1 MRPTSAA
8 APWSCLLTPR
18 VAVGCQLDPCPET
31 QGLERR
37 SQSSLHLRCQLP
49 SQPLLCLRLAGFL
62 LRGLGLQ
69 TNQSPAWLR
78 PSPSEVGLFSLQP
91 LSWPYQLVGPTSP
104 VRARLLRVQ
113 RVPEA
118 DLPALPSWP
127 LPPLGWSEA
136 RRVRRVLTRCPAPKM
151 ALTPALVPVGLA
163 QPKDRLVD
171 RPMGRP
177 VLAQQVARPWTG
189 LALLLLLRLPPHV
202 RLFALDPVGSW
213 PLSWPLSDVLA
224 DSFLGRIDCFE
235 IDPCLVG
242 FVPTNCCRWLSQRPL
257 LQELWVLAGSSLP
270 SHGLPSPELA
280 SHGRPKGSTY
290 SRIPR
295 CYPEKPFCLDSP
307 TQPWPRRLVLSLGGA
322 ARGLGR
328 RSCPLFDLERW
339 GYPRSSATMQRQR
352 W

>member
-1 MRPTSAA
+1 M
-8 APWSCLLTPR
+8 
-18 VAVGCQLDPCPET
+18 
-31 QGLERR
+31 
-37 SQSSLHLRCQLP
+37 
-49 SQPLLCLRLAGFL
+49 
-62 LRGLGLQ
+62 
-69 TNQSPAWLR
+69 
-78 PSPSEVGLFSLQP
+78 
-91 LSWPYQLVGPTSP
+91 
-104 VRARLLRVQ
+104 
-113 RVPEA
+113 
-118 DLPALPSWP
+118 
-127 LPPLGWSEA
+127 
-136 RRVRRVLTRCPAPKM
+136 
-151 ALTPALVPVGLA
+151 
-163 QPKDRLVD
+163 
-171 RPMGRP
+171 
-177 VLAQQVARPWTG
+177 LAQQVARPWTG
-189 LALLLLLRLPPHV
+189 LALLLLLRLPRPV
-202 RLFALDPVGSW
+202 RLFALDPFGSW

-235 IDPCLVG
+235 IDSCLVG
-242 FVPTNCCRWLSQRPL
+242 FVPTNCCQWLPQRPL

-339 GYPRSSATMQRQR
+339 GYPRSSATMQKQS

>member
-1 MRPTSAA
+1 M
-8 APWSCLLTPR
+8 
-18 VAVGCQLDPCPET
+18 AVGCQLDPCPET

-91 LSWPYQLVGPTSP
+91 LSWPFQPVGPTSP

-136 RRVRRVLTRCPAPKM
+136 HRVRRVLTRCPAPKM

-163 QPKDRLVD
+163 QLRTGQAVAGWITPSKNPEL
-171 RPMGRP
+171 
-177 VLAQQVARPWTG
+177 LQQGTLGQPLTI
-189 LALLLLLRLPPHV
+189 
-202 RLFALDPVGSW
+202 VGG
-213 PLSWPLSDVLA
+213 DEA
-224 DSFLGRIDCFE
+224 DQTRIDLE
-235 IDPCLVG
+235 AVDSPKKGIGEDIAQWPGQRPGSKGVKSEEPHGTRQTQQQQQQGQASPRTRHL
-242 FVPTNCCRWLSQRPL
+242 LSQHRPTHRPIH
-257 LQELWVLAGSSLP
+257 QP
-270 SHGLPSPELA
+270 ILA

-295 CYPEKPFCLDSP
+295 CSPEKPFCLDSP

-339 GYPRSSATMQRQR
+339 GYPRSSATMQKQS